1 MIRDPTCFICTE
13 YLDGTYLVDHHF
25 PRYEAVILKKSF
37 FKFGTSEIC
46 PVSNFQHF
54 WSHSL
59 DNNSSSNNN
68 NNRSEWFLRRRLT
81 PSYFG
86 FCVFPV
92 CNLLSII
99 LCTFHVCFCS
109 LLHIFLLM
117 TGFEPRTSGNRSDCP
132 SNWATTTAFFFLFYS
147 SYTSCFIGLSFC
159 VCFTHSKSV
168 LLCLSPPNV
177 LLTLTFS
184 SFLFTCDAIVP
195 TDVVVE
201 SSSSTTTTTV
211 TCLTCIR
218 LTLDDNHH
226 FKFLSLPQILTKMI
240 FCLSI
245 LLPLQ
250 TFFVPI
256 SVSQLILDCCG

>member
-54 WSHSL
+54 WSHSS

-109 LLHIFLLM
+109 LLHIFL
-117 TGFEPRTSGNRSDCP
+117 
-132 SNWATTTAFFFLFYS
+132 
-147 SYTSCFIGLSFC
+147 FIF
-159 VCFTHSKSV
+159 V
-168 LLCLSPPNV
+168 
-177 LLTLTFS
+177 
-184 SFLFTCDAIVP
+184 
-195 TDVVVE
+195 
-201 SSSSTTTTTV
+201 
-211 TCLTCIR
+211 
-218 LTLDDNHH
+218 
-226 FKFLSLPQILTKMI
+226 
-240 FCLSI
+240 SI
-245 LLPLQ
+245 LLSLNLPTLEASIVCFVYLFKNGPFPASFSL
-250 TFFVPI
+250 FFVFSTHSWQYTI
-256 SVSQLILDCCG
+256 IVQYQ